1 MRRTLVC
8 LCLLVP
14 ALRAIAAAEEP
25 DSQSVV
31 LPLARILPAVAS
43 AAGVGGSFFKTSVQL
58 FNPYTIDLHGRFVYH
73 PAGVSGSSS
82 DPGLDFTVPA
92 AETLA
97 YDDVVTAI
105 GQTGLGTLD
114 IMLPSASSSPLIV
127 ARVYDDAGTLGTSGF
142 TEEAVPPGESGASSR
157 IISTGTSGYLVLPSD
172 LTRFR
177 FNIGVRSLS
186 TGAALQF
193 TVRDRN
199 GNYVGAFG
207 KNYAATFF
215 VQQEAGVYFGIPLP
229 PDGTI
234 RVAVAGGR
242 AVIYGATIDNTT
254 NDPSIQYV
262 RIVSP

>member
-1 MRRTLVC
+1 MRRALC

-14 ALRAIAAAEEP
+14 ALRVIAAAEEP
-25 DSQSVV
+25 DSQAVV

-43 AAGVGGSFFKTSVQL
+43 TAGVGGAFFKTSVQM
-58 FNPYTIDLHGRFVYH
+58 FNPYTIDLTGRFVYH
-73 PAGVSGSSS
+73 PASSSGSSS
-82 DPGLDFTVPA
+82 DPSLDFTVPA

-97 YDDVVTAI
+97 YDDIVTAI
-105 GQTGLGTLD
+105 GQSGLGTLD
-114 IMLPSASSSPLIV
+114 ILLPSASASPVIV
-127 ARVYDDAGTLGTSGF
+127 ARVYNDAGASGTSGF
-142 TEEAVPPGESGASSR
+142 TEEAVPPAESGASGR

-199 GNYVGAFG
+199 GNYVGVFG

-215 VQQEAGVYFGIPLP
+215 VQQDAGVFLGIPLP

-234 RVAVAGGR
+234 RVAVAGGS
-242 AVIYGATIDNTT
+242 AVVYGATIDNTT